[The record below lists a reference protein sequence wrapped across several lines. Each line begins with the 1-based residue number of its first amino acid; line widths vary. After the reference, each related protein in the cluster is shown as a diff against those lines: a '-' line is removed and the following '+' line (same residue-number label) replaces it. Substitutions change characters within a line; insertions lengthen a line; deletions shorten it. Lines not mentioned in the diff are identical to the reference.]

1 MSPTAAKRLL
11 VPALISLLGAALV
24 GLLVYGVTA
33 PSASR
38 TLDELVATHHYPEA
52 PQAAR
57 RLDVLGAGGKSSLA
71 SYRGMVV
78 VLNFWASWCAPCRE
92 EAPLL
97 QRAQQALQAHRATVL
112 GVSYL
117 DASPDSEAFVHRYHL
132 TYPELRDTDGEF
144 AHSYGTNQLPESFIV
159 DRFGH
164 IVAISRGEIGAPFV
178 KRAIA
183 LAQQSA

>member
-1 MSPTAAKRLL
+1 ML
-11 VPALISLLGAALV
+11 VPTLAALAGAALL

-33 PSASR
+33 QSASR
-38 TLDELVATHHYPEA
+38 TLDELVATHHYPAA

-57 RLDVLGAGGKSSLA
+57 RLPLLGAGGGSTLA

-78 VLNFWASWCAPCRE
+78 VLNFWASWCEPCRA

-97 QRAQQALQAHRATVL
+97 ARAQRTLQAHRATVL

-117 DASPDSEAFVHRYHL
+117 DASPDSEAFVREYHL
-132 TYPELRDTDGEF
+132 AYPELRDTNGQF
-144 AHSYGTNQLPESFIV
+144 AHAYGTDQLPESFIV
-159 DRFGH
+159 DRSGH
-164 IVAISRGEIGAPFV
+164 IVAISRGEIGEPFL

-183 LAQQSA
+183 LARQSA